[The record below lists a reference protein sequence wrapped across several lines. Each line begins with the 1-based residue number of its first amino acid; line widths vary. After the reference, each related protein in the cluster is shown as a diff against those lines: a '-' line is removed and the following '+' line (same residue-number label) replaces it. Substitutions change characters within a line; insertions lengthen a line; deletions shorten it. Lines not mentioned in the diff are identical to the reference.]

1 MSGINTGFSTLD
13 SQGGLDTKKT
23 YLLIGDKES
32 GKEEFLYK
40 LTSAALSN
48 KMYAVY
54 ITTGRAYTEIL
65 NEFSSRGINIS
76 QYLGNSFKILDDFSR
91 TVSPKTV
98 DNNYT
103 KILNGPLDL
112 TGLSVS
118 LSAINNDLLKDGR
131 LVVNIFDSLSP
142 LLLYNNP
149 VTVFRFLQFVCGRA
163 KMSGVT
169 TVFSLDDKMHS
180 PETTE
185 TIKSLSDAV
194 VSLKLDS
201 GKRYFTLSGLAN
213 EKLQWTELK

>member
-185 TIKSLSDAV
+185 TIKC
-194 VSLKLDS
+194 
-201 GKRYFTLSGLAN
+201 
-213 EKLQWTELK
+213 